1 MNKTR
6 KVILTALASA
16 GIALAAAP
24 AFAFKGDCGGG
35 GYGYM
40 MDDGGTRAERM
51 KERMELR
58 HERLRK
64 DLKLTAAQE
73 PAWKTFSEQAGPK
86 EIMTKDDWA
95 AMEKMNSPERME
107 AMLKFSKQRQETMGE
122 RLAAL
127 KTFYATLTPEQQKVF
142 DKHSSGSMGGKSR
155 R

>member
-6 KVILTALASA
+6 KIIVTALASA

-24 AFAFKGDCGGG
+24 AFAFKGDCGGH
-35 GYGYM
+35 M
-40 MDDGGTRAERM
+40 MGDGPRTERM
-51 KERMELR
+51 KEYMEFR
-58 HERLRK
+58 HERLHK

-73 PAWKTFSEQAGPK
+73 PAWKAFSEQAGPK
-86 EIMTKDDWA
+86 QVMTKEDWA
-95 AMEKMNSPERME
+95 AMEKMNAPERME
-107 AMLKFSKQRQETMGE
+107 AMLKFSKQRQEAMGE

-142 DKHSSGSMGGKSR
+142 DQHFSGPMGGKSR

>member
-6 KVILTALASA
+6 KIIVTALASA

-24 AFAFKGDCGGG
+24 AFAFKGGYGCGG
-35 GYGYM
+35 GYM
-40 MDDGGTRAERM
+40 MDDGPRAERM
-51 KERMELR
+51 KEYMELR
-58 HERLRK
+58 HERLHK

-73 PAWKTFSEQAGPK
+73 PAWKAFTEQAGPK
-86 EIMTKDDWA
+86 QVMTQEDWA
-95 AMEKMNSPERME
+95 AMEKMNAPERME
-107 AMLKFSKQRQETMGE
+107 AMLKFSKQRQEAMGE

-142 DKHSSGSMGGKSR
+142 DKHSSGPMGGKGR